1 MIFLEKGAPGI
12 LVTGVP
18 INCHFPKTNSTKHR
32 KNKNISHLGPQQIS
46 KGKLEYY
53 ILSMNKYIDAYNS
66 MGNSGFELIDFVFK
80 VCVIVLVDLA
90 NLIGISYE
98 AINIIIFVFLQPALI
113 LLFFILWRKE
123 RRKNKVV

>member
-1 MIFLEKGAPGI
+1 
-12 LVTGVP
+12 
-18 INCHFPKTNSTKHR
+18 
-32 KNKNISHLGPQQIS
+32 
-46 KGKLEYY
+46 
-53 ILSMNKYIDAYNS
+53 MNKYIDAYYS

-80 VCVIVLVDLA
+80 VCVLVLVDLA

>member
-1 MIFLEKGAPGI
+1 
-12 LVTGVP
+12 
-18 INCHFPKTNSTKHR
+18 
-32 KNKNISHLGPQQIS
+32 
-46 KGKLEYY
+46 
-53 ILSMNKYIDAYNS
+53 MNKYIEAYNS

-113 LLFFILWRKE
+113 LLFFVLWRKE
-123 RRKNKVV
+123 RKKNIINQ

>member
-1 MIFLEKGAPGI
+1 
-12 LVTGVP
+12 
-18 INCHFPKTNSTKHR
+18 
-32 KNKNISHLGPQQIS
+32 
-46 KGKLEYY
+46 
-53 ILSMNKYIDAYNS
+53 MNKYIDAYNS

-90 NLIGISYE
+90 NLVGLSYE

-113 LLFFILWRKE
+113 ILFFILWRKE

>member
-1 MIFLEKGAPGI
+1 
-12 LVTGVP
+12 
-18 INCHFPKTNSTKHR
+18 
-32 KNKNISHLGPQQIS
+32 
-46 KGKLEYY
+46 
-53 ILSMNKYIDAYNS
+53 MNKYIDAYNS
-66 MGNSGFELIDFVFK
+66 IGNSGFELIDFVFK

-113 LLFFILWRKE
+113 LLFFVLWRKE

>member
-1 MIFLEKGAPGI
+1 
-12 LVTGVP
+12 
-18 INCHFPKTNSTKHR
+18 
-32 KNKNISHLGPQQIS
+32 
-46 KGKLEYY
+46 
-53 ILSMNKYIDAYNS
+53 MNKYIDAYNS

-98 AINIIIFVFLQPALI
+98 AINIVIFVFLQPALI
-113 LLFFILWRKE
+113 VLFFILWRKE

>member
-1 MIFLEKGAPGI
+1 
-12 LVTGVP
+12 
-18 INCHFPKTNSTKHR
+18 
-32 KNKNISHLGPQQIS
+32 
-46 KGKLEYY
+46 
-53 ILSMNKYIDAYNS
+53 MNKYIDAYNS
-66 MGNSGFELIDFVFK
+66 MGNSSFELIDFVFK

-123 RRKNKVV
+123 RRKNKLV

>member
-1 MIFLEKGAPGI
+1 
-12 LVTGVP
+12 
-18 INCHFPKTNSTKHR
+18 
-32 KNKNISHLGPQQIS
+32 
-46 KGKLEYY
+46 
-53 ILSMNKYIDAYNS
+53 MNKYLDAYNS

-113 LLFFILWRKE
+113 ILFFILWRKE
-123 RRKNKVV
+123 QRKTKVV

>member
-1 MIFLEKGAPGI
+1 
-12 LVTGVP
+12 
-18 INCHFPKTNSTKHR
+18 
-32 KNKNISHLGPQQIS
+32 
-46 KGKLEYY
+46 
-53 ILSMNKYIDAYNS
+53 MNKYIDAYNS

-98 AINIIIFVFLQPALI
+98 AINIIIFVFIQPALI

>member
-1 MIFLEKGAPGI
+1 
-12 LVTGVP
+12 
-18 INCHFPKTNSTKHR
+18 
-32 KNKNISHLGPQQIS
+32 
-46 KGKLEYY
+46 
-53 ILSMNKYIDAYNS
+53 MNKYIDAYNS
-66 MGNSGFELIDFVFK
+66 MGNSGFELIDFIFK

-123 RRKNKVV
+123 RRKNKVF

>member
-1 MIFLEKGAPGI
+1 
-12 LVTGVP
+12 
-18 INCHFPKTNSTKHR
+18 
-32 KNKNISHLGPQQIS
+32 
-46 KGKLEYY
+46 
-53 ILSMNKYIDAYNS
+53 MNKYIDAYNS

-98 AINIIIFVFLQPALI
+98 AINIIIFVFLQPGLI

-123 RRKNKVV
+123 RKKNIINQ